1 MTGYLKTRE
10 FETAKKKAEKS
21 EKAKE
26 KNSIDFN
33 LLLHDI
39 IKKDSLYYFISEGF
53 YEEYH
58 TVTNTY
64 YDYYGHPSPVSYS
77 VFDGYKY
84 FNAFVACYDENGNK
98 LWDNG
103 MEIFNILTLDL
114 VNRVVVYF
122 DGDEMVLAFNR
133 QGKIGAKIIKG
144 NDVIEGLDYFP
155 IETSYNNDKIMED
168 TKSNMVH
175 WYGNYFLTYGFQT
188 IRNNTFNTKNK
199 RTVFYFNK
207 IGFH

>member
-1 MTGYLKTRE
+1 
-10 FETAKKKAEKS
+10 
-21 EKAKE
+21 
-26 KNSIDFN
+26 
-33 LLLHDI
+33 
-39 IKKDSLYYFISEGF
+39 
-53 YEEYH
+53 
-58 TVTNTY
+58 
-64 YDYYGHPSPVSYS
+64 
-77 VFDGYKY
+77 
-84 FNAFVACYDENGNK
+84 
-98 LWDNG
+98 
-103 MEIFNILTLDL
+103 
-114 VNRVVVYF
+114 
-122 DGDEMVLAFNR
+122 MVLAFNR